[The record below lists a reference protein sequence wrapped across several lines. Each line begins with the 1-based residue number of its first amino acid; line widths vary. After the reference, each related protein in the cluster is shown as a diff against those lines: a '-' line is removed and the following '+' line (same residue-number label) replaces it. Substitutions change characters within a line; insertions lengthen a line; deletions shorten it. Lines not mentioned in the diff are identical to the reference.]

1 MKNII
6 IILLLLGSTQVI
18 GQYKKD
24 INTNLPGIIG
34 LSALPTSFIV
44 SEINYTNFVGRFGDR
59 DAYMQG
65 NKLKSY
71 ESMMRQNDT
80 ILLTGVIV
88 AGVGILIQH
97 YITTKR
103 NKSTRTSCWR

>member
-6 IILLLLGSTQVI
+6 IILLILTSTKIV

-24 INTNLPGIIG
+24 RNNNVPGIVG
-34 LSALPTSFIV
+34 LSALPTSLIV
-44 SEINYTNFVGRFGDR
+44 SEINYSNFVGRFGDR

-71 ESMMRQNDT
+71 ESMMRQNDN
-80 ILLTGVIV
+80 IILTGVIV

>member
-6 IILLLLGSTQVI
+6 IILLLLGSTQVV

-65 NKLKSY
+65 SKLKSY
-71 ESMMRQNDT
+71 ESMIRQNES
-80 ILLTGVIV
+80 IIITGAIVTV
-88 AGVGILIQH
+88 AGLLVQH
-97 YITTKR
+97 YITNKR
-103 NKSTRTSCWR
+103 NRSTRKSCWR